1 MTPLLVAL
9 AISAGAAAP
18 GTPPAADATAV
29 LALDEAV
36 AIALANRPSLRA
48 ARGAAEAAEA
58 GARVA
63 RGALLPQLGVD
74 ARYQATRDIGPGGT
88 PDTTTDA
95 ASGGIS
101 ADLLLW
107 DFGRTAGRWR
117 AARSSAAAAGE
128 DAQASARDVA
138 LEVRLAYFGALA
150 RAALEDVA
158 RETLANDERH
168 LRDTEEMVRTGT
180 RAPIDLARLRTEV
193 ATARAALVR
202 AANDTATARTR
213 LAVAMGVPSGS
224 AFSLV
229 APGLAALAGE
239 DGGPDALHAEAVR
252 ARPELAA
259 LRASLE
265 AQRQVATAASRWL
278 LPSLHA
284 VASAST
290 SGPVPLDPSYGASAG
305 VTLRWDLFDGLA
317 SPAQA
322 EAERA
327 RLDVARARLGDLE
340 HQVFEEVANAAGA
353 VATARAE
360 LPAAEEAFA
369 AARDLLGL
377 AEARYREGVGNS
389 LELADAQ
396 LELATAAAGRVRVR
410 YDLASARAQLLRS
423 LGRDLWE

>member
-1 MTPLLVAL
+1 M
-9 AISAGAAAP
+9 
-18 GTPPAADATAV
+18 
-29 LALDEAV
+29 
-36 AIALANRPSLRA
+36 
-48 ARGAAEAAEA
+48 
-58 GARVA
+58 
-63 RGALLPQLGVD
+63 
-74 ARYQATRDIGPGGT
+74 
-88 PDTTTDA
+88 
-95 ASGGIS
+95 
-101 ADLLLW
+101 
-107 DFGRTAGRWR
+107 
-117 AARSSAAAAGE
+117 
-128 DAQASARDVA
+128 

-224 AFSLV
+224 GFSLV
-229 APGLAALAGE
+229 APGLAALAEE
-239 DGGPDALHAEAVR
+239 DRGPDALYAEAVR

-305 VTLRWDLFDGLA
+305 VILRWDLFDGLA

-322 EAERA
+322 DAERA
-327 RLDVARARLGDLE
+327 RLDVARARLDDLG

-360 LPAAEEAFA
+360 LPAAEEALA

-423 LGRDLWE
+423 LGRDRWE